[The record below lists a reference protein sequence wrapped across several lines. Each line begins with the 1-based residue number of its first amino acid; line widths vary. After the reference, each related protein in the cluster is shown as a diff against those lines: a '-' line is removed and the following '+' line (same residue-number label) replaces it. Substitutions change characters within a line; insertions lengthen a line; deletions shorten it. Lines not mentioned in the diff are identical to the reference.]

1 VTAIVEALAGSK
13 LIAALIGVG
22 MLMISAAV
30 LWAVALYARA
40 VAQTERLKGLIA
52 EGDTREA
59 RVQARNG
66 GSTLRPFLE
75 ALTGDPIPPIPRSV
89 TTEAVLIGLVV
100 SPPIALLAVGFELL
114 KTAQKLEAMPIAA
127 AMMTGVVI
135 LLPLSIV
142 AVVVIGH
149 LGVRTSRAVRCACVA
164 LLNDQVRTGTLRER
178 HSVPPPRPRPS
189 QPAEKEGAS

>member
-1 VTAIVEALAGSK
+1 VTAIIEALSGSK

-22 MLMISAAV
+22 VLMISAAV
-30 LWAVALYARA
+30 LWAVALYTRA
-40 VAQTERLKGLIA
+40 LTQTDRLKGLIA
-52 EGDTREA
+52 GGDTREA

-75 ALTGDPIPPIPRSV
+75 ALTGDPIPPIARSV
-89 TTEAVLIGLVV
+89 STDAVLIGLVV
-100 SPPIALLAVGFELL
+100 LPPIALVAVGFELL

-135 LLPLSIV
+135 LLPLSIA
-142 AVVVIGH
+142 AVVIIGH

-164 LLNDQVRTGTLRER
+164 LLLDQVRSGGFRER
-178 HSVPPPRPRPS
+178 HSNPPPRPRPS
-189 QPAEKEGAS
+189 QPAEKESAS